1 MRLSQIQDFIAIAE
15 QGSVRAGAKARQ
27 VSAPALTKSLRALE
41 DELHVPL
48 LTRTGRGV
56 VLTRYGTAFLHRAK
70 LIANEARKVS
80 EEMAQMLGGQGSNLC
95 VGATGGPAYAL
106 LPGALRR
113 FQTQHPSVQ
122 VNLEGG
128 IYPTHTAKLRSGDMD
143 MAISPVPDVGVGTG
157 LSCEPLYRN
166 DSVVAAHP
174 LHPLRHASTLGEL
187 AEAEWLLT
195 GQGLKGPGS
204 AIVQAFE
211 SQGLGPP
218 RVALRC
224 DNIGTAQMLLLTNPK
239 LLCLLP
245 RKLVCAPPLDRFLIA
260 LPLTDTL
267 PSHMVSLIYPSDLPM
282 TPVAADFA
290 TLLRREAHYLR
301 QESPETRA

>member
-70 LIANEARKVS
+70 LIANEARKAS
-80 EEMAQMLGGQGSNLC
+80 EEMAQMLGGRGSSLSI
-95 VGATGGPAYAL
+95 GASVGPAYAL
-106 LPGALRR
+106 LPGALKR

-122 VNLEGG
+122 VTLESG
-128 IYPTHTAKLRSGDMD
+128 IYTARSARLRSGEMD
-143 MAISPVPDVGVGTG
+143 LAISPVPDEGVGPG
-157 LSCEPLYRN
+157 LTAEPLYRN
-166 DSVVAAHP
+166 DSVIAAHP
-174 LHPLRHASTLGEL
+174 LHPLRHAHTLAEL
-187 AEAEWLLT
+187 ADAEWLLT
-195 GQGLKGPGS
+195 GQSLKGPGS
-204 AIVQAFE
+204 AIVDAFE
-211 SQGLGPP
+211 SRGMAPP
-218 RVALRC
+218 RIALRC
-224 DNIGTAQMLLLTNPK
+224 DNLGMAQMLLLTNPK

-245 RKLVCAPPLDRFLIA
+245 RKVIHTPPLDRFLIA
-260 LPLTDTL
+260 LPLTDAL
-267 PSHMVSLIYPSDLPM
+267 PSHRVSLIYPSDRPM
-282 TPVAADFA
+282 TQVATDFA

-301 QESPETRA
+301 QETPETPA

>member
-15 QGSVRAGAKARQ
+15 HGSVRAGAKARQ

-56 VLTRYGTAFLHRAK
+56 VLTRYGTAFLHRAE
-70 LIANEARKVS
+70 LIANEARKAT
-80 EEMAQMLGGQGSNLC
+80 EEMALMLGGRGSSLSI
-95 VGATGGPAYAL
+95 GATGGPAYAL
-106 LPGALRR
+106 LPGALKQ
-113 FQTQHPSVQ
+113 FQTLHPGVQ
-122 VNLEGG
+122 VNLESG
-128 IYPTHTAKLRSGDMD
+128 IYSARSTKLRSGDMD
-143 MAISPVPDVGVGTG
+143 MAISPVPDEGVGPG
-157 LSCEPLYRN
+157 LTSEPLYRN
-166 DSVVAAHP
+166 DSVIAAHP
-174 LHPLRHASTLGEL
+174 LHPLRHARTLAEL
-187 AEAEWLLT
+187 AETEWLLT

-204 AIVQAFE
+204 AIVEAFE
-211 SQGLGPP
+211 SQGLPP
-218 RVALRC
+218 PHVALRC
-224 DNIGTAQMLLLTNPK
+224 DNLGSAQMLLLTNPK

-245 RKLVCAPPLDRFLIA
+245 RKVVCAPPLDRFLIA

-301 QESPETRA
+301 QETPDTSA